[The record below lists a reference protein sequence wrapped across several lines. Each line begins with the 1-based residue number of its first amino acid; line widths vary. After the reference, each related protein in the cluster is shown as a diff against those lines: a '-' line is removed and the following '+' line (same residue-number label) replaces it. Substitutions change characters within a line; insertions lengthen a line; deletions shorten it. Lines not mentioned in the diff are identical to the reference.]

1 MSELNV
7 DTINEQTSAN
17 GVTIDGV
24 LIKDGSIGSAYL
36 DASTTETIQTLTSSS
51 GALAI
56 NMSSGKSGTITLS
69 ENVTSIAFT
78 NIPTSGH
85 ATFTLKVKQNAS
97 TAYTLSVEAITV
109 NGGSSAKVFRP
120 AGQTYTSTSTNSVE
134 DVLVFEFYNAGTPFL
149 TQTKNYQQT
158 STLQGSNLFFN
169 LDFNNT
175 NCYSGSGTTVNDLS
189 ATGFDFNVVGSPN
202 FSTDGNGDYRFTSF
216 STSNYLQSASNTG
229 ISTNTEPLTVTALVS
244 ESTTQNYSG
253 IWGQGYDTQ
262 QTHIAGISYSGKF
275 GTDHWQPG
283 GWYAAAHSLN
293 VKYLITWVFPTVAD
307 RSTANGKIYF
317 SGTEQSKTLYGS
329 STPNAPA
336 NDTLQIGTW
345 KPSRTDMTFIG
356 SIYAV
361 AMWKS
366 ELTPSE
372 VAANHNDYY
381 SQRFTI

>member
-7 DTINEQTSAN
+7 DTINEQTAGN

-78 NIPTSGH
+78 NVPTSGH
-85 ATFTLKVKQNAS
+85 SKFTLKVKQSAS
-97 TAYTLSVEAITV
+97 SSYTFSILAVTV
-109 NGGSSAKVFRP
+109 NGGSSAKAFRP
-120 AGQTYTSTSTNSVE
+120 SGQTYTPSTTGSAE
-134 DVLVFEFYNAGTPFL
+134 DVLVFDFYNAGTPFL
-149 TQTKNYQQT
+149 TQTKNYQQIA
-158 STLQGSNLFFN
+158 TLSGSNLFFN

-175 NCYSGSGTTVNDLS
+175 DCYSGSGTTVNDLS
-189 ATGFDFNVVGSPN
+189 ATGFDFNVVGSPT
-202 FSTDGNGDYRFTSF
+202 FSTDGNGDYRFTGF

-229 ISTNTEPLTVTALVS
+229 ITTNTEPLSVTALVS
-244 ESTTQNYSG
+244 ESTTQSYAG
-253 IWGQGYDTQ
+253 IFGQGYDTQ
-262 QTHIAGISYSGKF
+262 QTHMAGISYSGKF

-293 VKYLITWVFPTVAD
+293 VKYLITWVFPTVLD
-307 RSTANGKIYF
+307 RSTTNGKIYF
-317 SGTEQSKTLYGS
+317 SGAEQSKTLYGS
-329 STPNAPA
+329 NSPNAPA
-336 NDTLQIGTW
+336 NTTLQVGTW
-345 KPSRTDMTFIG
+345 KPSRTDMYFIG
-356 SIYAV
+356 SIYAI

-366 ELTPSE
+366 ALSE
-372 VAANHNDYY
+372 GDVIANHNNYY
-381 SQRFTI
+381 SQRFTY

>member
-1 MSELNV
+1 MSILRV
-7 DTINEQTSAN
+7 DQLEEYTSGGGIALK
-17 GVTIDGV
+17 GV
-24 LIKDGSIGSAYL
+24 K
-36 DASTTETIQTLTSSS
+36 ETIQTLTSSS
-51 GALAI
+51 NALSI
-56 NMSSGKSGTITLS
+56 NLQNGNAGTITLS

-78 NIPTSGH
+78 NVPTSGYSK
-85 ATFTLKVKQNAS
+85 FTLKVNQNAS
-97 TAYTLSVEAITV
+97 SSYSFSVLAITV
-109 NGGSSAKVFRP
+109 NGGSSAAAFRP
-120 AGQTYTSTSTNSVE
+120 SGQTYTVTSTNSVE
-134 DVLVFEFYNAGTPFL
+134 DVLVFEFYNAGIPLL
-149 TQTKNYQQT
+149 TQNRNYQQDA
-158 STLQGSNLFFN
+158 SLQGANLFFN

-175 NCYSGSGTTVNDLS
+175 DCYNGSGSTVNDLS
-189 ATGFDFNVVGSPN
+189 SSGFDFNVVGSPT

-244 ESTTQNYSG
+244 ESTTQSYAG

-262 QTHIAGISYSGKF
+262 QTHMAGISYSGKF

-293 VKYLITWVFPTVAD
+293 VKYLVTWVFPTVAD

-336 NDTLQIGTW
+336 NGTLQVGTW
-345 KPSRTDMTFIG
+345 KPSRTDMYFIG
-356 SIYAV
+356 SIYAI

-366 ELTPSE
+366 ELTSAE
-372 VAANHNDYY
+372 IVANHNDYY
-381 SQRFTI
+381 SSRFTY